1 MYMLGELED
10 ERVVVSENFVL
21 AQRTLSFSNA
31 TLSLN
36 KIMHNFEG
44 HHRVCAHV
52 FASFLFQMVFKG

>member
-1 MYMLGELED
+1 MLGELEN

-21 AQRTLSFSNA
+21 AQKTLSFSNA
-31 TLSLN
+31 NISLN

-52 FASFLFQMVFKG
+52 FTSFLFQIFFKT